1 MQRSP
6 RTSLLLART
15 ALLAS
20 VAVPLAAQSVMADH
34 AQTVLVS
41 GELAPGFPAGAT
53 IGTATIFG
61 GTVDRDGALL
71 FKARITQN
79 AALGIDASNDAAY
92 YFGHGGADLQMVVR
106 AGTQAPGCPV
116 GTLLRNN
123 TATPSNGLTGVPR
136 LSPTGGILFFRSNL
150 YDPVTPANTPTNAD
164 TGLFWGQPNALQ
176 LLAREGDLVPFLA
189 NGERWGD
196 LQFAHSTHH
205 VNGNGDVVFQNVLRN
220 GAGGVNANNDSIL
233 VFGQPGTLQLAL
245 REGSP
250 WPGSANGEI
259 LGPIGTQVQMNQS
272 GMVLHTLV
280 LQVGTGAVP
289 VTAGNDKALALWLG
303 GLEFVVARE
312 GDAAPGLPAGT
323 VFGDVSATVPFHGVG
338 GCALNQGGS
347 VLFRAHLTGGG
358 TVQGVD
364 DSSVWVGGFG
374 APSKVFR
381 TGEQAP
387 GLAPGVLYGTVAD
400 DSMQIDDLDRVVFST
415 TLTGAVG
422 AGDDSAVWAGPANA
436 PAVLAREGELVPA
449 LVASANGPWRYGD
462 LSIST
467 RAMRSGNGGV
477 ILPVQVT
484 DGVDTRIVWLGFL
497 ASGLVQVLID
507 DTEVWSTNL
516 GSSSQEVAGFV
527 SIANNCDSTPSWMN
541 RNGDFCLLMTLPST
555 PTNLGSAIVRGHL
568 GSMQAEPSAVPASGG
583 FTQFFTFDVG
593 PAQANHFYFVL
604 ASSLGTDIGFP
615 SPLGPQQI
623 PLNFDNEWTLLSYGA
638 ANSFVWGNTFG
649 QLDAQGRGIGLSGF
663 TMPTGFPGFEG
674 TILHHAAVI
683 LDPTFSTSTFVTE
696 PVVLKL
702 Y

>member
-20 VAVPLAAQSVMADH
+20 TVVHLAAQSVLADH

-41 GELAPGFPAGAT
+41 GEFAPGFPAGAT
-53 IGTATIFG
+53 IGTAPIFG
-61 GTVDRDGALL
+61 GTIDRSGALL

-79 AALGIDASNDAAY
+79 AGLGIDASNDAAY

-136 LSPTGGILFFRSNL
+136 LSPVGSTLFFRSNL

-164 TGLFWGQPNALQ
+164 TALFWGQPNALQ
-176 LLAREGDLVPFLA
+176 LLVREGDFVPFLP

-196 LQFAHSTHH
+196 LQFAHTTHH
-205 VNGNGDVVFQNVLRN
+205 VNGNGDVVFQNVLRS
-220 GAGGVNANNDSIL
+220 GAGGVNGNNDSML

-250 WPGSANGEI
+250 WPGSANGET
-259 LGPIGTQVQMNQS
+259 LGPIGTQVQMS
-272 GMVLHTLV
+272 LAGIVLHPVV
-280 LQVGTGAVP
+280 LQVGTGVVQ
-289 VTAGNDKALALWLG
+289 VTAANDKALALWVG
-303 GLEFVVARE
+303 GNTFVVARE

-323 VFGDVSATVPFHGVG
+323 VFSDVSPTVAFHATSA
-338 GCALNQGGS
+338 CAINQGGT
-347 VLFRAHLTGGG
+347 VVFRAHLAGGG

-364 DSSVWVGGFG
+364 DSSVWIGGLG
-374 APSKVFR
+374 GLGKVFR

-387 GLAPGVLYGTVAD
+387 GLAPGVLFGTVAD
-400 DSMQIDDLDRVVFST
+400 DSMQIDDANRVVFST
-415 TLTGAVG
+415 TLTGAVT
-422 AGDDSAVWAGPANA
+422 AGNDSAVWYGPATA
-436 PAVLAREGELVPA
+436 PTVLAREGERVPA
-449 LVASANGPWRYGD
+449 MVASANGPWRYGD

-467 RAMRSGNGGV
+467 RAMLDGSGGV
-477 ILPVQVT
+477 ILPVQAT
-484 DGVDTRIVWLGFL
+484 DGVDTRIVWLGSL
-497 ASGLVQVLID
+497 TSGLVQLLID
-507 DTEVWSTNL
+507 DTEVWATNL

-527 SIANNCDSTPSWMN
+527 SIASNSDSTPSWMN

-638 ANSFVWGNTFG
+638 ANSVVWGNTFG

-663 TMPTGFPGFEG
+663 TMPPGFLGFEG

>member
-41 GELAPGFPAGAT
+41 GEFAPGFPAGAT
-53 IGTATIFG
+53 IGTATMLG
-61 GTVDRDGALL
+61 GTVARDGALL

-79 AALGIDASNDAAY
+79 AGLGIDASNDAAY
-92 YFGHGGADLQMVVR
+92 YYGHGGADLQMVVR
-106 AGTQAPGCPV
+106 AGTQAPGCPA

-136 LSPTGGILFFRSNL
+136 LSPIGGILFFRSNL

-176 LLAREGDLVPFLA
+176 LLAREGDLVPFLPSGA
-189 NGERWGD
+189 RWGD
-196 LQFAHSTHH
+196 LQFAHATHH

-220 GAGGVNANNDSIL
+220 GAGGVNSNNDSML

-250 WPGSANGEI
+250 WPGSGNGEI
-259 LGPIGTQVQMNQS
+259 LGPIGTQVQMNQA
-272 GMVLHTLV
+272 GMVLYPV
-280 LQVGTGAVP
+280 NLQVGTGAVQ
-289 VTAGNDKALALWLG
+289 VTTANDKALALWFS
-303 GLEFVVARE
+303 GLSFLVARE

-323 VFGDVSATVPFHGVG
+323 VFSDVSATVAFHATSA
-338 GCALNQGGS
+338 CALNQGGA
-347 VLFRAHLTGGG
+347 VVFRAHLAGGG
-358 TVQGVD
+358 TVPGVD

-374 APSKVFR
+374 GLSKVFR

-387 GLAPGVLYGTVAD
+387 GLSPGVLFGTVAD
-400 DSMQIDDLDRVVFST
+400 DSMQIDDANRVVFST
-415 TLTGAVG
+415 TLTGAVVP
-422 AGDDSAVWAGPANA
+422 GDDSAVWYGPATA

-449 LVASANGPWRYGD
+449 LAASTNGPWRYGD

-467 RAMRSGNGGV
+467 RAMMNGNGGV

-516 GSSSQEVAGFV
+516 GSSSQETAGFV
-527 SIANNCDSTPSWMN
+527 SIANNSDSTPSWMN
-541 RNGDFCLLMTLPST
+541 RNGDFCLVMTLPST
-555 PTNLGSAIVRGHL
+555 PTNLGTAIVRGHL
-568 GSMQAEPSAVPASGG
+568 GSMQAEPSAIPASGG
-583 FTQFFTFDVG
+583 FTQFFTIDVG

-615 SPLGPQQI
+615 SPIGPQQI

-663 TMPTGFPGFEG
+663 TMPTGFLGFEG

-683 LDPTFSTSTFVTE
+683 LDPSFTTSTFVTE